1 VCLGVVGCLSE
12 LVQTL
17 WFEDTSFLNE
27 QMLDTPVGRFS
38 IRQMSIFLVFG
49 FFAWVVSLAFSDLVL
64 KIVVAGVIFFA
75 GAVLFT
81 RKIKT
86 VSPEAH
92 LLHLVRKASL
102 QVKQKKPTS
111 AKSKSLV
118 EQTSTSMLLSAT
130 QGTPIKIVGVLKDPN
145 NKILADKP
153 YQVNINNT
161 PHSKGTTDQ
170 EGYFYTYFTPTHT
183 GRFELEIQPQD
194 TQDAQKIT
202 IQVNP
207 PKPEKEKE
215 ALQNAENTKVQT

>member
-1 VCLGVVGCLSE
+1 MDCLSE

-49 FFAWVVSLAFSDLVL
+49 LLAWGVSLAFSDLAL
-64 KIVVAGVIFFA
+64 KLVMAGAVFFT

-86 VSPEAH
+86 VSPETH
-92 LLHLVRKASL
+92 LLHLIKKASL
-102 QVKQKKPTS
+102 QLKQKKTTS
-111 AKSKSLV
+111 TKSKPSV
-118 EQTSTSMLLSAT
+118 EQESTAMVLSAT

-145 NKILADKP
+145 GKILPDKP
-153 YQVNINNT
+153 YQVNVNNT

-170 EGYFYTYFTPTHT
+170 EGNFYIYFTPTHT
-183 GRFELEIQPQD
+183 GHTELEIQPQD
-194 TQDAQKIT
+194 AQDAQKIT
-202 IQVNP
+202 LQINP
-207 PKPEKEKE
+207 PKTEQKEKE
-215 ALQNAENTKVQT
+215 DEEATQNAENTKVQT